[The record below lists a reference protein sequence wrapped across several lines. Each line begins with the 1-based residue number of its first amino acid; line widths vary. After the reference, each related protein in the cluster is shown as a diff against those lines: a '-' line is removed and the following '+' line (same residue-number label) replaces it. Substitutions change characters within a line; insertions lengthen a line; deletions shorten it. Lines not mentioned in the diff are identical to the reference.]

1 MCATFKEHENFCAT
15 FKEHENFHTVQ
26 REKKELETM
35 KKDAKKPI
43 KSLFGAFKKL
53 DKDKK
58 IAKKEK
64 ELTKPFYC
72 LSKYLP

>member
-1 MCATFKEHENFCAT
+1 
-15 FKEHENFHTVQ
+15 
-26 REKKELETM
+26 M